1 MTQCCIITTGHSSV
15 LRSAA
20 MAERP
25 VLDCFSRYIKKK
37 KKQNEGEEEVGMREI
52 ITERRMCYPQGLLLI
67 ASLTRLWDVLVG
79 YWMWIQLCR
88 LRGVGILA
96 QQTTAQFD
104 INFSFFFFLT
114 INFLLSGSRF
124 SPPEVSPPLIRSGL
138 AVMDWHPL
146 SVKLLY
152 GTLMRRWSWGS
163 FHRRLDRKSNRW
175 RFIIGPA
182 AVSTCF

>member
-114 INFLLSGSRF
+114 INFLLSTKSVF
-124 SPPEVSPPLIRSGL
+124 SPRGFPAPYQKWPSCDGL
-138 AVMDWHPL
+138 ASSECQTALWYFNEAMEL
-146 SVKLLY
+146 RKLP
-152 GTLMRRWSWGS
+152 
-163 FHRRLDRKSNRW
+163 
-175 RFIIGPA
+175 PA
-182 AVSTCF
+182 S